1 MLARANRV
9 VHAVDF
15 RHVVRRGRRSAT
27 PHAVYYR
34 VTRDAADPM
43 RFGFIISRA
52 VGDAVVRN
60 RLRRRYRA
68 LAREIVDAGGRGQ
81 DVVVRAL
88 PPAAELGWPELSHE
102 VREVLGSG
110 T

>member
-1 MLARANRV
+1 VLARANRV

-34 VTRDAADPM
+34 VTRDSSDPM
-43 RFGFIISRA
+43 RFGFIVSRA
-52 VGDAVVRN
+52 VGDAVTRN

-68 LAREIVDAGGRGQ
+68 LAREFVDAGGRGQ

-88 PPAAELGWPELSHE
+88 PPAAELSWAELAHE
-102 VREVLGSG
+102 VRDVLRPRS
-110 T
+110 